1 MQDFSHARLLYS
13 LFFSRRF
20 ERKKRFDNVAEPFF
34 LAIKMK

>member
-13 LFFSRRF
+13 LFFSERF

-34 LAIKMK
+34 LLLR